1 MLAIAHRS
9 GNTVAGLREA
19 LDAGVNLVE
28 ADLHAYQG
36 GLEVR
41 HHKCLG
47 PAHLWDRWEI
57 ISRTDLVRVG
67 LIDLLEELGDDPRLM
82 LDLKG
87 VLPGLPRTVSKVLG
101 TRGPDVPITI
111 CSKHWWMLDT
121 FGPGVLPVLSVS
133 NRISLARLRRRL
145 AAAPTY
151 GVSVA
156 LDLVTP
162 QLVAQ
167 LKTGAE
173 RRHDLAGR
181 HAEGP
186 CPGTAS
192 RGRRGDLKEPWI
204 CSSRSPQD
212 PERLTFDKDR

>member
-1 MLAIAHRS
+1 MTTGRRMLAIAHRS
-9 GNTVAGLREA
+9 GNTVTGLREA
-19 LDAGVNLVE
+19 LDAGVDLVE
-28 ADLHAYQG
+28 ADLHAYRG
-36 GLEVR
+36 RLEVR
-41 HHKCLG
+41 HHKSLG

-87 VLPGLPRTVSKVLG
+87 VLPGLPRTVSKVLD

-111 CSKHWWMLDT
+111 CSKHWWMLDM

-145 AAAPTY
+145 AAAPAY

-173 RRHDLAGR
+173 VVMTWPVDTPKALVQAQRAGVDGVISKNLDLLVQIAS
-181 HAEGP
+181 GP
-186 CPGTAS
+186 
-192 RGRRGDLKEPWI
+192 
-204 CSSRSPQD
+204 
-212 PERLTFDKDR
+212 